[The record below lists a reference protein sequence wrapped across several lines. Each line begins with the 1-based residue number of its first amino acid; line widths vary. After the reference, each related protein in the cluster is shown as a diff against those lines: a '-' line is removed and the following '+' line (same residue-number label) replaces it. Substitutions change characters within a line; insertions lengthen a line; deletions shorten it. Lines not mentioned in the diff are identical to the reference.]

1 MVKKTDRKMER
12 TRRHIRVRRKISGT
26 ARQTKIMCI

>member
-12 TRRHIRVRRKISGT
+12 TRRHIRVRRKPYKNIIKML
-26 ARQTKIMCI
+26 RKE